1 MNHIFEGKRCMDK
14 VISTLA
20 HCCPELAVL
29 DIPNNSI
36 SNPMVLEELCGS
48 VEICG
53 CRDLIELNLEFVNLE
68 CSESVMISLMK
79 GLKSLQI
86 LNICGT
92 FLNIHKVWEI
102 LLKESIA
109 LDLTELDVSC
119 LNVTGDVF
127 THIGLLHP
135 NIHKLNC
142 LDTSFFEGMKQD
154 FNFPNIHDLA
164 IATPNDDR
172 SILRLNDIITKVGN
186 NLTRLHIGNYCG
198 YPTVTWNIIIKNCPN
213 LEHLDLSYCRIN
225 TPPDDQVTLVLND
238 HCPKMSVLILNRT
251 EIKINKRTVVGHYG
265 TILGPCQQLKKFQAH
280 GTSMVEVDLITIF
293 SNLCINRIQILELSH
308 TDVSTDSVIQVL
320 AVAPCLKR
328 INLCGCKRVDSQGCA
343 VLKSK
348 ASEPRRVHPQILWE

>member
-1 MNHIFEGKRCMDK
+1 
-14 VISTLA
+14 LA
-20 HCCPELAVL
+20 HYCPELTVL
-29 DIPNNSI
+29 EIPNNSI
-36 SNPMVLEELCGS
+36 GNPMVLEELCGS
-48 VEICG
+48 VKISG
-53 CRDLIELNLEFVNLE
+53 CLDLQELNLEFVNLE
-68 CSESVMISLMK
+68 CSESVMISLMR

-92 FLNIHKVWEI
+92 FLNIDKVWEA
-102 LLKESIA
+102 LLTESIA

-172 SILRLNDIITKVGN
+172 SILKLNKIITKVGN
-186 NLTRLHIGNYCG
+186 NLGRLHIGNYCG
-198 YPTVTWNIIIKNCPN
+198 YPTVTWNIIMRNCPN

-225 TPPDDQVTLVLND
+225 IPPDDEVTFVLNH
-238 HCPKMSVLILNRT
+238 HCPKVTVLILNRT
-251 EIKINKRTVVGHYG
+251 EIKVNKRSVVGHYG
-265 TILGPCQQLKKFQAH
+265 TILGPCQQLKEFQAH

-293 SNLCINRIQILELSH
+293 SDVHINKIQILELSH
-308 TDVSTDSVIQVL
+308 TDVSASAIINII
-320 AVAPCLKR
+320 AVAPCLER
-328 INLCGCKRVDSQGCA
+328 INLCGCKRVDNLDYI

-348 ASEPRRVHPQILWE
+348 ASEPRRVHPQVLWE